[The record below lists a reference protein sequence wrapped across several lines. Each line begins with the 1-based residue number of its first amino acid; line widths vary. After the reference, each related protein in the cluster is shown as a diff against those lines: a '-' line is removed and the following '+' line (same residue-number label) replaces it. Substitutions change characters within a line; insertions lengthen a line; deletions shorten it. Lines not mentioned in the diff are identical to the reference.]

1 MRTFILSLL
10 GVLLLTPLSPAQYRI
25 EIRRAYPPAYVTSV
39 PAQPEQLVTSWYR
52 RYLNREPDPGGL
64 ATWTNALRSG
74 NSSEMTLASI
84 LSSDEYFSKGGGT
97 PEGFIRT
104 LFADVAG
111 RQPTAV
117 ELDMWLA
124 RMSYQQRLDIA
135 YALLTG
141 QPQAT
146 GVPPVLQY
154 EPARPAWPYGYRRP
168 MWRFW
173 R

>member
-25 EIRRAYPPAYVTSV
+25 EIRRAYPAAYVTSV

-84 LSSDEYFSKGGGT
+84 
-97 PEGFIRT
+97 P
-104 LFADVAG
+104 
-111 RQPTAV
+111 V
-117 ELDMWLA
+117 E
-124 RMSYQQRLDIA
+124 R
-135 YALLTG
+135 
-141 QPQAT
+141 
-146 GVPPVLQY
+146 
-154 EPARPAWPYGYRRP
+154 
-168 MWRFW
+168 
-173 R
+173 